1 MRNGPTSSSF
11 VEPPDTASYDA
22 LTDLFLGEPVAE
34 LPAKAVTPVARPAAV
49 QASSAGALRLAPLS
63 GGEVSAARGGAV
75 EFEAIV
81 LGHLPVRANPWA
93 SQYARAAADRAGEPV
108 ALLRMLGGEIWIDLY
123 GVPPAMRERHA
134 RDTFSEAIEHAAET
148 ARLWIVQCDESEG
161 PSALPLEKANSVT
174 LLCAGNEAAV
184 LAAFQSLKA
193 LAAASPRGASL
204 RVAVMGAGEE
214 EAKSITARLRQS
226 AELFLK
232 RKIEAGPSVGKM
244 GPTGGA
250 PVFRGGTAH
259 APSVILDRVKAV
271 RANIA
276 VRPTTVR
283 GVPAAVPEV
292 RAESRAPAIVE
303 TVVAPVAPSQVLAVQ
318 AVAQEAPSAARTTP
332 APSVSRASLAGRLA
346 GLTLLPFVCP
356 DDAATEFARD
366 ASGTLHLL
374 RGGEANEALRALTAC
389 HAWANKNAA
398 LLAMVSPGLSAGEA
412 VQHLFTADPKFTRP
426 LLDSR
431 LRIHLL
437 ASVEVEG
444 KVGWCCM
451 ELN

>member
-34 LPAKAVTPVARPAAV
+34 LPAKAMTPVARPAAV
-49 QASSAGALRLAPLS
+49 PASSAGALRLAPLS
-63 GGEVSAARGGAV
+63 GGEVGVARSGAV

-123 GVPPAMRERHA
+123 GVPPAMREQHA

-184 LAAFQSLKA
+184 LAAFQSLKS

-232 RKIEAGPSVGKM
+232 RKIEAGPSVSKM

-259 APSVILDRVKAV
+259 APSVILERVKTM
-271 RANIA
+271 RANMA
-276 VRPTTVR
+276 ARPTTVR
-283 GVPAAVPEV
+283 GVTAPEV
-292 RAESRAPAIVE
+292 RAESRAPVIVE

-318 AVAQEAPSAARTTP
+318 AVAQEAPSVARATP
-332 APSVSRASLAGRLA
+332 AHSSLRASLAGRLA

-356 DDAATEFARD
+356 DDAEAEFARD

-398 LLAMVSPGLSAGEA
+398 LLAMVSPGLNAGEA

-444 KVGWCCM
+444 KVGWCCV